1 VADLLLLSTLRGRRA
16 ARLHAR
22 TTSGAAVARAV
33 ADYQLAATE
42 LALVHQR
49 AERGMIDVARF
60 DGRCRDLLAL
70 MAAARDAFPAR
81 PARPGHGAAGLA
93 GRPGLG

>member
-1 VADLLLLSTLRGRRA
+1 LRARRA

-22 TTSGAAVARAV
+22 TTGGAAVARAV
-33 ADYQLAATE
+33 TDYQLAATE

-49 AERGMIDVARF
+49 AERGMIDVSRF

-70 MAAARDAFPAR
+70 MTAARDSFPR
-81 PARPGHGAAGLA
+81 QPARPG
-93 GRPGLG
+93 